1 MTFLFVK
8 MGVELK
14 VVTEGDWNLIMPT
27 ESCTPTKKAKEG
39 HDLHFS
45 VQPSMKFF
53 DADKVVA
60 EPMGA
65 MPKALNASKYDMMSS
80 FSNPFWTQ
88 KIHLDYIGD
97 PLNPQFVMDPDCND
111 KDLVSLIRWKRNSEG
126 EIKEF
131 KYRKASAE
139 GCVKQ
144 WQGFAANPG
153 LNRHSIAMGLDAQRN
168 LLGAEFA
175 AEFAADCQKSI
186 DVHQA
191 QLDQV
196 NKRLKHLRR

>member
-1 MTFLFVK
+1 MTFLFEK
-8 MGVELK
+8 MGVDLK
-14 VVTEGDWNLIMPT
+14 VVTKGDWNLIMPT
-27 ESCTPTKKAKEG
+27 GSCTPNKKAKEG

-153 LNRHSIAMGLDAQRN
+153 LNRHSIAMDLDAQRN